1 MYYLINYTESI
12 TESRGFRNEK
22 FSDILGNTLLISGSW
37 SHTHKSRIISTSDK
51 ELLLDNWSYKKN
63 IGIKR
68 ILSAWHFAYLLRR
81 KILKDNIEIEGC
93 IISSINLE
101 ALILLPKSKIK
112 KIIIDV
118 RDIWPDAH
126 PLSFKSLPFYIYTK
140 ILNLFI
146 KRYSSNYLY
155 VSPSFKKW
163 IKKNCILENAI
174 YLPLCY
180 NPQRW
185 GKPLINKTI
194 HNNKVLKMGYIGNLN
209 SQFSLDEMLPLIGK
223 SNVLLEIVGGGEK
236 INKLKKLIK
245 DESYKNRI
253 TFYGYLDRESST
265 KIVKSWDLG
274 IVPQTTDCKADLP
287 NKFFDYLGAG
297 IPIIAFDD
305 TWLGS
310 YIKENEIGFSVSR
323 NATYCDFQTNLASF
337 KKNVINYRENYSA
350 DRRYRIALNKLFNNL
365 Y

>member
-1 MYYLINYTESI
+1 MIYLINYTESI

-22 FSDILGNTLLISGSW
+22 YSDILIDTLLISGSW
-37 SHTHKSRIISTSDK
+37 SHTHKKRIISKSDN

-68 ILSAWHFAYLLRR
+68 IFSAWHFAYLLRR
-81 KILKDNIEIEGC
+81 KILEDNIDIEGC

-112 KIIIDV
+112 KIVIDI

-126 PLSFKSLPFYIYTK
+126 PLTFKSLPFYIYAK

-155 VSPSFKKW
+155 VSPSFEKW
-163 IKKNCILENAI
+163 ISKNCTLENAT

-180 NPQRW
+180 DPGRW
-185 GKPLINKTI
+185 GKPLFKNTK
-194 HNNKVLKMGYIGNLN
+194 HKGDVLKIGYIGNLN
-209 SQFSLDEMLPLIGK
+209 SQFSLDDMLPLIET
-223 SNVLLEIVGGGEK
+223 SNVHLEIVGGGEK
-236 INKLKKLIK
+236 INKLKKIVVDRGFINK
-245 DESYKNRI
+245 V
-253 TFYGYLDRESST
+253 TFHGYLDRTKST
-265 KIVKSWDLG
+265 NIVKSWDIG
-274 IVPQTTDCKADLP
+274 IVPQTIDSKADLP

-310 YIKENEIGFSVSR
+310 YIKLNKIGFSISR
-323 NATYCDFQTNLASF
+323 YDTFCNFQNNLESF
-337 KKNVINYRENYSA
+337 RQNVINYRENYSA
-350 DRRYRIALNKLFNNL
+350 DNRYKLVLNKLFS